1 MKCEL
6 GDIILLNK
14 FLYPDGTAGTLH
26 SFVVVGTER
35 DELEVLPF
43 EYLCFLISSQKEKE
57 RYPYNVPIKKDNI
70 NCLQRDSHV
79 KCDYMYTGIK
89 EDDILMKVGYVTEE
103 QLDLLFDTY
112 LKSEEDRVTNPN
124 TG

>member
-14 FLYPDGTAGTLH
+14 FIYPDGVTGTLH
-26 SFVVVGTER
+26 SFVVIGIQK

-57 RYPYNVPIKKDNI
+57 KYPYNIPIKKDNV
-70 NCLQRDSHV
+70 NRLKKDSHV

-89 EDDILMKVGYVTEE
+89 EEDILMKVGYVTDE
-103 QLDLLFDTY
+103 QLDLLIDTY
-112 LKSEEDRVTNPN
+112 IKSEEDRANFKSK
-124 TG
+124 